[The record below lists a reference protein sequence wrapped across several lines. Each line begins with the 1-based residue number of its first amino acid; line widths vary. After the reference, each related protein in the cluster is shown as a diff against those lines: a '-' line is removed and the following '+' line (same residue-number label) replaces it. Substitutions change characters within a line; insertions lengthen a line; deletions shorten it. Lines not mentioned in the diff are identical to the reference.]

1 MVGHNSF
8 PARNQRERE
17 QEVGPGYKTSRDA
30 LMTHFLQQDG
40 SIPKGSTTFP
50 ITATSWGASVQI
62 PEPMG
67 DSKHL
72 NHGGVRWSREQ
83 RLLLRGLER
92 ESTEEV
98 KLGWGLCNS
107 ASGWVITGG
116 IVCRWTRE
124 GKRKFDPQPCQA
136 ALGWKLVTPGLPP

>member
-1 MVGHNSF
+1 MVGAGSGGSQF
-8 PARNQRERE
+8 IPSQESERERE
-17 QEVGPGYKTSRDA
+17 QEVGPGYKSSRDA

-50 ITATSWGASVQI
+50 ITATSWGSSVQI

-67 DSKHL
+67 NSKHL
-72 NHGGVRWSREQ
+72 NSKHDGGVRWSREQ

-98 KLGWGLCNS
+98 NLGWGLCNS
-107 ASGWVITGG
+107 VS
-116 IVCRWTRE
+116 R
-124 GKRKFDPQPCQA
+124 
-136 ALGWKLVTPGLPP
+136 